1 MAFIVF
7 PAKLLMCFGVVS
19 ALVFVYSVCV
29 FTAPMQTLT
38 STSALRKS
46 VGTPAS
52 FLASTSTPPRASTP
66 TSAFHCNYSIVTL
79 ALCTLRA
86 SWILPHFF
94 IFLCNAS
101 ASPYT
106 FASASPFT
114 LASASPSSIAS
125 ASIPTTAS
133 TLLAPASSFA
143 FTFASTYTSAASF
156 SILQCS
162 CIG

>member
-7 PAKLLMCFGVVS
+7 SAKLLMCFGIVS
-19 ALVFVYSVCV
+19 ALVLWYTVYV

-52 FLASTSTPPRASTP
+52 FLASASTPPHTSAP
-66 TSAFHCNYSIVTL
+66 TSALHCNYSIVTL
-79 ALCTLRA
+79 APCSVRA
-86 SWILPHFF
+86 SWILLQFF
-94 IFLCNAS
+94 ILFCNAS
-101 ASPYT
+101 ASPHT
-106 FASASPFT
+106 FASASPYT

-125 ASIPTTAS
+125 ASFPTTAS
-133 TLLAPASSFA
+133 THLAPASSFA

-156 SILQCS
+156 SIM
-162 CIG
+162 